1 MIYQFKSE
9 QQINCEIGTVWEFF
23 SSPYNLS
30 VITPEY
36 MDFKVLNDLANVPVY
51 NGMIIDYTVSP
62 VWGIPLR
69 WKTRIQEVNYQ
80 KSFTDIQVS
89 GPYKLWEHRHEF
101 IHNPMGVL
109 MTDTITY
116 ELPLGVMGQFAHR
129 IMVKKRLD
137 EIFAYRFKVV
147 ESIFNTTNDKS

>member
-101 IHNPMGVL
+101 IQNPMGVL